1 MGEETLVSAA
11 RRIVRFIRADDSTHG
26 GLLSLD
32 TIRAAETLAM
42 QVEIEERREKRAS
55 PKKEGAQS

>member
-1 MGEETLVSAA
+1 MSEETLITAA

-42 QVEIEERREKRAS
+42 QVETEERREKRAN

>member
-1 MGEETLVSAA
+1 MSEETLITAA

-42 QVEIEERREKRAS
+42 QVETEKRREKRAN

>member
-1 MGEETLVSAA
+1 MSEETLITAA

-42 QVEIEERREKRAS
+42 QVEIEEGRVKRATS
-55 PKKEGAQS
+55 KKESARP

>member
-1 MGEETLVSAA
+1 MSEETLVSAA

-42 QVEIEERREKRAS
+42 QVEIEERREKRTDS
-55 PKKEGAQS
+55 KKEGAQP